1 MVKMSNKQFNKM
13 LEELP
18 PDVRE
23 NLEQQYLVQNENE
36 EQDVVVKINNLHRS
50 LLNAARMTIEKAD
63 QIGELLVQQKRILEY
78 GSFTKWIEGNL
89 EFSVKTAQ
97 NYMRIY
103 NNRDIIKNENVSCL
117 SEAYK
122 LLVEPKDID
131 EKSIITH
138 STISKDGLTDDL
150 EPENKFEFTTDEESA
165 HNSKETDYEG
175 SGDENPIV
183 LKPED
188 LTKPNL
194 YSEIAYKIKTDD
206 SIEDGYS
213 CLVVDKNEFKAH
225 LFIKLDSE
233 TIRRY
238 SFYKGDIVDL
248 CINEKKVAA
257 VNHLKLYSES
267 DTDVVKY
274 QDYLD
279 KVQEI
284 EAAEEQR
291 QKQIEDD
298 KNFDMFK
305 EVI

>member
-1 MVKMSNKQFNKM
+1 MAKLSNKQFNEM
-13 LEELP
+13 LETLP
-18 PDVRE
+18 LDVKE
-23 NLEQQYLVQNENE
+23 SVEQQYIDNNNCED
-36 EQDVVVKINNLHRS
+36 QDMAYRINKLHRS
-50 LLNAARMTIEKAD
+50 LLNTVKMTIEKAD
-63 QIGELLVQQKRILEY
+63 QIGELLVQQKKILEY
-78 GSFTKWIEGNL
+78 GNFTKWIEGNL

-131 EKSIITH
+131 EESIITH
-138 STISKDGLTDDL
+138 STISEDGPTDDL

-175 SGDENPIV
+175 SGDDNPIV

-267 DTDVVKY
+267 DSDVVKY
-274 QDYLD
+274 QDYVD
-279 KVQEI
+279 KVKEI

-298 KNFDMFK
+298 KDFDMFK
-305 EVI
+305 EVS